1 MQLCARFRS
10 RPVKKILAC
19 EELAVRRTA
28 EMLRVEKRTG
38 HCIAASAK
46 SEIMTIKRPLI
57 HAGFCAVAKIA
68 PLRRSIRPRIA
79 RAQCFATTLIEQ
91 HRAHALSS
99 LTFR

>member
-1 MQLCARFRS
+1 
-10 RPVKKILAC
+10 VKKILAC
-19 EELAVRRTA
+19 AELALRRIA
-28 EMLRVEKRTG
+28 EMRRVEKRTCI
-38 HCIAASAK
+38 CIAATAQ

-68 PLRRSIRPRIA
+68 PMWRSIRTRIA
-79 RAQCFATTLIEQ
+79 RARCFATTMIEQ

>member
-1 MQLCARFRS
+1 LRALSKASCEKNFG
-10 RPVKKILAC
+10 C
-19 EELAVRRTA
+19 EELALRRTA
-28 EMLRVEKRTG
+28 GMRRVEKRTRI
-38 HCIAASAK
+38 CIAASAK

-68 PLRRSIRPRIA
+68 PVWRSIRARIA
-79 RAQCFATTLIEQ
+79 RVRCFATTMIEQ